1 MPRLFYGLASWALA
15 TLGVVH
21 MAATPRY
28 GYHHVASEALW
39 FFSGGLLMALA
50 AALNLVNRA
59 YGHVAPGL
67 RWVCVG
73 ANVAITGFAVASG
86 LAGHASAGQW
96 AIVLGIL
103 VPLLVLS
110 PSRAVLRA
118 TPASGAA

>member
-1 MPRLFYGLASWALA
+1 MPRLVYALVSSALA

-28 GYHHVASEALW
+28 YDHHAASEVLW
-39 FFSGGLLMALA
+39 FFGGGLLMALA
-50 AALNLVNRA
+50 AALNFLNRA

-67 RWVCVG
+67 RWVCVS

-86 LAGHASAGQW
+86 VVGHAAAGQW
-96 AIVLGIL
+96 TIVLGIL

-110 PSRAVLRA
+110 LSKRVLRA
-118 TPASGAA
+118 PTGSGAA

>member
-1 MPRLFYGLASWALA
+1 MPRLVYALVSWALA
-15 TLGVVH
+15 ILGVVH
-21 MAATPRY
+21 MTATTRY
-28 GYHHVASEALW
+28 YDHHVASEALW

-50 AALNLVNRA
+50 AVLNLLNRA

-73 ANVAITGFAVASG
+73 ANVAITAFAVASG
-86 LAGHASAGQW
+86 LAERAGAAQW

-110 PSRAVLRA
+110 PSRRVLRA
-118 TPASGAA
+118 PTGSGAA